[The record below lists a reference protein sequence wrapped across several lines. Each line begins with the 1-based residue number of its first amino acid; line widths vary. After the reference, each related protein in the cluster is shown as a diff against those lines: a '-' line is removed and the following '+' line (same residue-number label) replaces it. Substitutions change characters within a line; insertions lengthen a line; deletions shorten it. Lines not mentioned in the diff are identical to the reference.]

1 MSAANQNLIQPPVIC
16 APASGRTRLIWLL
29 SVAVIAGLA
38 VLYLF
43 NPVEHT
49 FYPTCQFYKLTHL
62 HCPGC
67 GSLRALHQLTHGHL
81 AAAFYS
87 NPLLI
92 ASLPIFAWLGFRKL
106 RPSPSPASQPLI
118 QSNAAW
124 TILAIVIA
132 FGILRNLPFAAF
144 SWMAP

>member
-1 MSAANQNLIQPPVIC
+1 MIATSPNLIEPPVIS
-16 APASGRTRLIWLL
+16 APVPGRMRLIWLL

-38 VLYLF
+38 VLYFF
-43 NPVEHT
+43 NPVEHA

-67 GSLRALHQLTHGHL
+67 GSLRAMHQLTHGHIT
-81 AAAFYS
+81 AAFLS

-92 ASLPIFAWLGFRKL
+92 VAIPMLVWLGISKL
-106 RPSPSPASQPLI
+106 RNRSASALMIQPA
-118 QSNAAW
+118 AAW
-124 TILAIVIA
+124 TILAIVIV

>member
-1 MSAANQNLIQPPVIC
+1 MLAANPNLIQPPVIS
-16 APASGRTRLIWLL
+16 APAPGRTRLIWLL
-29 SVAVIAGLA
+29 SVAVITGLA
-38 VLYLF
+38 VLYFF
-43 NPVEHT
+43 NPVEHS

-81 AAAFYS
+81 AAAFHS

-92 ASLPIFAWLGFRKL
+92 VSFPMFAWLGISKL
-106 RPSPSPASQPLI
+106 RNRSASVLMIQPA
-118 QSNAAW
+118 AAW
-124 TILAIVIA
+124 TILAIVIM
-132 FGILRNLPFAAF
+132 FGILRNLPLAAF